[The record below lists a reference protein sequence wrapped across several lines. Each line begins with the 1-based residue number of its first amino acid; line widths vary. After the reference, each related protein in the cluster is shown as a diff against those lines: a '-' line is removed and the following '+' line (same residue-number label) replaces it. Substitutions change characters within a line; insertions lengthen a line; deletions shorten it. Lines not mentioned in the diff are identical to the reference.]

1 MMNVGDKVQ
10 PFSLAD
16 ENGNSVTN
24 QTFTGKWTVLFF
36 YPKDSTPGCT
46 TEACSFRDNI
56 DEFKN
61 INAQVFGA
69 SKDSGKSHKNFI
81 AKQSLNFPL
90 IVDTEGLLLEQFGV
104 WQLKKLY
111 GREYMGIVRASF
123 IINPEGVVAKVYPK
137 VKVKEH
143 VAEVLA
149 DLIELQK

>member
-1 MMNVGDKVQ
+1 MNIGDKVQ
-10 PFSLAD
+10 AFKLTD
-16 ENGNSVTN
+16 EAGNTITEKS
-24 QTFTGKWTVLFF
+24 FLGKWTVLFF

-56 DEFKN
+56 DAFKK
-61 INAQVFGA
+61 INTQVYGA
-69 SKDSGKSHKNFI
+69 SKDSAKSHNNFI

-90 IVDTEGLLLEQFGV
+90 IVDTEGILLEQFSV

-111 GREYMGIVRASF
+111 GREYMGIVRSSF
-123 IINPEGVVAKVYPK
+123 IINPDGYIAKIYPK